1 MLSDVLN
8 YLKKGGEA
16 RVSTIARKLDMEEG
30 TVEMLIDQLIK
41 LRYLEVLEQ
50 DNELVDDACSPVKCK
65 GCAKNVDCSTLLN
78 VKYKLIKTK

>member
-41 LRYLEVLEQ
+41 L
-50 DNELVDDACSPVKCK
+50 PVKCK
-65 GCAKNVDCSTLLN
+65 GCSKNVDCSTLLN
-78 VKYKLIKTK
+78 VKYKLIKKI